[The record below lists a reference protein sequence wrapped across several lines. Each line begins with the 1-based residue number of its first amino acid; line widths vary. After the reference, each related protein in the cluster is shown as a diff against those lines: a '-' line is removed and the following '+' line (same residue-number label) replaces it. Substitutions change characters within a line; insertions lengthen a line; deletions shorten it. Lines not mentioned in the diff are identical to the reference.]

1 MNRHLFVLITFCV
14 VVFSA
19 SFFVGVTKDSTAAY
33 SLSVVS
39 FVCVVALYAAGVL
52 GYKVGGSH
60 LSLEAKVNTLEKEN
74 TELREAVTALAKSI
88 YMVSSENAPAFGF
101 KHSPGGL
108 LEQYLTPVN
117 HLIEGD
123 IRATVEEDLK
133 KLTFPQVSGRGA

>member
-1 MNRHLFVLITFCV
+1 MNRHLLFLIAFCV
-14 VVFSA
+14 VVFLA
-19 SFFVGVTKDSTAAY
+19 SFYVAVTKDSTAAY

-60 LSLEAKVNTLEKEN
+60 LSLEAKVNTLEKAN
-74 TELREAVTALAKSI
+74 TELKESVTALAKSI
-88 YMVSSENAPAFGF
+88 YMVSSENAPAYGF
-101 KHSPGGL
+101 KHGPGEL
-108 LEQYLTPVN
+108 LEQYLAPVN

-133 KLTFPQVSGRGA
+133 KLTYPQNP

>member
-1 MNRHLFVLITFCV
+1 MNRHLFVLIAFCV
-14 VVFSA
+14 VVFLA
-19 SFFVGVTKDSTAAY
+19 SFYVAVTKDSTAAY

-60 LSLEAKVNTLEKEN
+60 LSLEAKVITLEKES
-74 TELREAVTALAKSI
+74 TELKESVTALAKSI

-101 KHSPGGL
+101 NHAPGGL
-108 LEQYLTPVN
+108 LDQYLAPVN

-123 IRATVEEDLK
+123 IRVTVEEDLK
-133 KLTFPQVSGRGA
+133 KLTHPQNP